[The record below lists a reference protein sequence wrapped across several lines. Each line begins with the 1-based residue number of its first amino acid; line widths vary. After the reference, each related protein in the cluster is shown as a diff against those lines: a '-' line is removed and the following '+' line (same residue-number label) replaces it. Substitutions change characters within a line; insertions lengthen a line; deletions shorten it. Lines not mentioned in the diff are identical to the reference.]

1 MSDRGLP
8 IIDGAPACPFV
19 AFDDDRDGRATS
31 PDPRHR
37 CYAEVRPAPRA
48 LAHQEAYCLSSAFPV
63 CPTFQDWARRE
74 AAIARGEGSGLQ
86 AEGGRDAAPAGA
98 GPGNG
103 SEAQPG
109 SIQRNPRRDW
119 AAPPPWASGPSD
131 VEGDED
137 VPEVQARPPV
147 AGGGLAGSF
156 ADRLSAGSSSRRDG
170 AAARLHREPDRLDD
184 IDGDGDEDD
193 EDDEDRDEEAAP
205 AASITGRSR
214 SSVAHRQRGRPAE
227 RGDRRPASGLAA
239 GPSWERPR
247 RMDAYPTLKTRVGLP
262 SISAPPILIGLAALV
277 IAAVALF
284 ILPTLLG
291 IGNPP
296 DSGARSTAT
305 AAATAVASG
314 TPAPPTPTP
323 GPTQQVYLVQ
333 AGDTMSRI
341 ANRFGVPLQT
351 LIDANRETI
360 PNPDVLQIGQEVLIP
375 SVAPTSLPDAGVSPS
390 P

>member
-1 MSDRGLP
+1 
-8 IIDGAPACPFV
+8 
-19 AFDDDRDGRATS
+19 
-31 PDPRHR
+31 
-37 CYAEVRPAPRA
+37 
-48 LAHQEAYCLSSAFPV
+48 
-63 CPTFQDWARRE
+63 
-74 AAIARGEGSGLQ
+74 
-86 AEGGRDAAPAGA
+86 
-98 GPGNG
+98 
-103 SEAQPG
+103 
-109 SIQRNPRRDW
+109 
-119 AAPPPWASGPSD
+119 
-131 VEGDED
+131 
-137 VPEVQARPPV
+137 
-147 AGGGLAGSF
+147 
-156 ADRLSAGSSSRRDG
+156 
-170 AAARLHREPDRLDD
+170 
-184 IDGDGDEDD
+184 
-193 EDDEDRDEEAAP
+193 
-205 AASITGRSR
+205 
-214 SSVAHRQRGRPAE
+214 
-227 RGDRRPASGLAA
+227 
-239 GPSWERPR
+239 
-247 RMDAYPTLKTRVGLP
+247 MDAYPTLKTRVGLP